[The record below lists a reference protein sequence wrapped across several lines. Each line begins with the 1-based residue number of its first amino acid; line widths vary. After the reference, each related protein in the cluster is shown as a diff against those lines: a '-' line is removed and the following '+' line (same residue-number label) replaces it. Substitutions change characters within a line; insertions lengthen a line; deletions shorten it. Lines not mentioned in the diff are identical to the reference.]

1 MSIYIYHLLIRL
13 ILLNTS
19 TNLSAINYKLS
30 IINYKLI
37 YHLPAIFIKHNLGK
51 KKKKYSVRKSTI
63 HLKKMVSHGR
73 PTCLVHASQRHR
85 PMSW

>member
-37 YHLPAIFIKHNLGK
+37 YHLPAIFIKHNLGQK
-51 KKKKYSVRKSTI
+51 KKKNK
-63 HLKKMVSHGR
+63 
-73 PTCLVHASQRHR
+73 
-85 PMSW
+85 

>member
-1 MSIYIYHLLIRL
+1 MSIYIYHLPIRL

-37 YHLPAIFIKHNLGK
+37 YRLPAIFIKHNLGQK
-51 KKKKYSVRKSTI
+51 KRKN
-63 HLKKMVSHGR
+63 K
-73 PTCLVHASQRHR
+73 
-85 PMSW
+85 